1 MTMHHELTMAT
12 MVLPAQPTSLTQWIA
27 FVADCAIA
35 EGVPPKRVAEI
46 ELAVEEALVNICQY
60 AYRHRAGEV
69 EVRCTRGAAQR
80 FLIELID
87 AGEPFNLLAM
97 PPPELTANLDQRP
110 VGGLGVLLI
119 RSLVDHIAY
128 RREGSRNVLQLVVQ
142 LPL

>member
-1 MTMHHELTMAT
+1 MAT
-12 MVLPAQPTSLTQWIA
+12 MALPAQLTSVTQGIA

-60 AYRHRAGEV
+60 AYRNNTGDV
-69 EVRCTRGAAQR
+69 ELRCTRGREQR

-87 AGEPFNLLAM
+87 GGEPFNVLTM
-97 PPPELTANLDQRP
+97 PPPELTGNLDRRP
-110 VGGLGVLLI
+110 VGGLGFLLI

-128 RREGSRNVLQLVVQ
+128 RREGSRNILQLTVQ